1 MPRATVHPFPMNQC
15 VVWTDWST
23 FPLVMQDVDSITSGW
38 TALWVN
44 LRYTSAPFVFIS
56 KKSSVHICFES
67 KNNWGF
73 FQAYMDCACIQ
84 NSFMYTA
91 MMKNK
96 TREAAE
102 TTTISM
108 TSSTVISNQ
117 TNATAMPNAFQGI
130 CPGDCKLI
138 WVVVPLLFIGMLM
151 TFTTVSPT
159 QTATLRYF

>member
-44 LRYTSAPFVFIS
+44 LRYTSAPFVFTS
-56 KKSSVHICFES
+56 KKSFVHICFES
-67 KNNWGF
+67 QNNWGF
-73 FQAYMDCACIQ
+73 FQAYMDCTCIQ
-84 NSFMYTA
+84 NSFMYAA
-91 MMKNK
+91 MMENK

-102 TTTISM
+102 TTSISV

-159 QTATLRYF
+159 QTATLR

>member
-23 FPLVMQDVDSITSGW
+23 FPLVMQDVDLITSGW

-56 KKSSVHICFES
+56 KKSFVHICFES
-67 KNNWGF
+67 KNNWFF

-91 MMKNK
+91 MMKNN

-102 TTTISM
+102 TTTISV

-159 QTATLRYF
+159 QTATLR

>member
-56 KKSSVHICFES
+56 KKSFVHICFES
-67 KNNWGF
+67 QNNWVF

-91 MMKNK
+91 MMKNN

-108 TSSTVISNQ
+108 TSSTVVSNQ

-159 QTATLRYF
+159 QTATLR

>member
-1 MPRATVHPFPMNQC
+1 MLRATVHPFPMNQC

-23 FPLVMQDVDSITSGW
+23 FPLVMQDVDSITRGW

-56 KKSSVHICFES
+56 KKSFVHICFES
-67 KNNWGF
+67 KNNWVF
-73 FQAYMDCACIQ
+73 FQAYMDCTCIQ

-91 MMKNK
+91 MMKNN

-159 QTATLRYF
+159 QTATLR

>member
-23 FPLVMQDVDSITSGW
+23 FPLVMQDVESITSGW

-56 KKSSVHICFES
+56 KKSFVHICFES
-67 KNNWGF
+67 KNNWVF

-102 TTTISM
+102 TTTISV

-159 QTATLRYF
+159 QTATLR